1 MDVTL
6 TSAAIPYL
14 DKSTIEEYSNL
25 KFYSEKGEVVKM
37 NPVILA
43 ALQSTLVK
51 SLTDADYEDCCFITE
66 FAKSELNEIN
76 EFVWTGKCKRSIVN
90 NIFIALGIDLDYF
103 GKLSEIDIGAS
114 LKLEVKEEEENE
126 NEEKYLMEDN
136 IDYFEDIPL
145 TEFKQPRIKRKYK
158 KRPKSEDELDENWTP
173 HNTSTNKIISKK
185 KVKKEKKDDKGA
197 ANFNDEHKAI
207 FESFELPKALESYKM
222 PSFESRNIDI
232 GCRVIDYT
240 KEFCCE
246 LCSSRFLTS
255 GNLEHHITKCHF
267 EHFDCT
273 YCKRSFKLDQADK
286 FKLHMFKHEH
296 NLINTTASTC
306 VQCGKYFRFGSQY
319 QEHIKLKGEFHDDQ
333 CAQCNDK
340 FATYEEYQSHVQAIH
355 LGVWKY
361 KCGFCQTLFDETR
374 LLKSHISYTHLGK
387 VRKIRTSTKKIK
399 TESFDKV
406 CEECGKNVRDLTG
419 HIMQVHQDLK
429 LPCPHCPILSKNP
442 AKLKRHI
449 EWVHMQMPCLE
460 CGEMVG
466 RRKMPRH
473 VASKHTS
480 IYDRK
485 FKCDVCGKGF
495 NDKAKLSDHNNV
507 HTGEKPFKC
516 KFCNACFASR
526 GTHAMHQRS
535 HLGHRRSK

>member
-25 KFYSEKGEVVKM
+25 NFYSEKGEVVKM

-173 HNTSTNKIISKK
+173 HNTSTNKSISKK

-207 FESFELPKALESYKM
+207 FESFELPKPLETYKM

-232 GCRVIDYT
+232 GSRVIDYT

>member
-25 KFYSEKGEVVKM
+25 KFYSGTGEVVKM

-51 SLTDADYEDCCFITE
+51 SLTDEDYEDCCFITE

-90 NIFIALGIDLDYF
+90 SIFTALGIDLDYF

-114 LKLEVKEEEENE
+114 LKLEVKEEENDEKEN
-126 NEEKYLMEDN
+126 YDLMEDN
-136 IDYFEDIPL
+136 IEYFEDIPL
-145 TEFKQPRIKRKYK
+145 KEFKQPRIKRKYK
-158 KRPKSEDELDENWTP
+158 KRPKSDDEQDDSWTP
-173 HNTSTNKIISKK
+173 YNTSTAKSIPKK
-185 KVKKEKKDDKGA
+185 KIKKEKKDIKGA
-197 ANFNDEHKAI
+197 TNFNEEHKAI
-207 FESFELPKALESYKM
+207 FESYELPKPVESYKM

-340 FATYEEYQSHVQAIH
+340 FATYEEYQSHVQDIH

-361 KCGFCQTLFDETR
+361 KCGFCQTLFDESR

-399 TESFDKV
+399 TESLDKV

-495 NDKAKLSDHNNV
+495 NDKAKLSDHHNV

>member
-1 MDVTL
+1 MQ
-6 TSAAIPYL
+6 P
-14 DKSTIEEYSNL
+14 
-25 KFYSEKGEVVKM
+25 
-37 NPVILA
+37 
-43 ALQSTLVK
+43 
-51 SLTDADYEDCCFITE
+51 
-66 FAKSELNEIN
+66 
-76 EFVWTGKCKRSIVN
+76 
-90 NIFIALGIDLDYF
+90 
-103 GKLSEIDIGAS
+103 
-114 LKLEVKEEEENE
+114 
-126 NEEKYLMEDN
+126 DN

-145 TEFKQPRIKRKYK
+145 KDLQQPRIKRKYR
-158 KRPKSEDELDENWTP
+158 KRQKSDDEDDTWTP
-173 HNTSTNKIISKK
+173 NNSSSNKSISKK
-185 KVKKEKKDDKGA
+185 TKVLKKEKKEKGQSA
-197 ANFNDEHKAI
+197 FNDEYKQL
-207 FESFELPKALESYKM
+207 FETYQLPKPLESFKM
-222 PSFESRNIDI
+222 PSFASKNIEI
-232 GCRVIDYT
+232 GSRVIDYT
-240 KEFCCE
+240 KEFSCD

-255 GNLEHHITKCHF
+255 GNLEHHVTKCHF
-267 EHFDCT
+267 EHYDCI

-286 FKLHMFKHEH
+286 FKLHVFKHEH

-306 VQCGKYFRFGSQY
+306 VQCGKYFRFGNQY

-333 CAQCNDK
+333 CSQCNDK
-340 FATYEEYQSHVQAIH
+340 FATYEEYQSHVQDIH

-361 KCGFCQTLFDETR
+361 KCGFCQTLFDEAK
-374 LLKSHISYTHLGK
+374 LLKSHVSYTHLGK
-387 VRKIRTSTKKIK
+387 VRKVRTSTKKPK
-399 TESFDKV
+399 TEPLDKV
-406 CEECGKNVRDLTG
+406 CEECGKHVRDLNG
-419 HIMQVHQDLK
+419 HILQVHRDLK

-449 EWVHMQMPCLE
+449 EWVHMQIPCIE
-460 CGEMVG
+460 CGVMVG

-485 FKCDVCGKGF
+485 FKCDICGKGF